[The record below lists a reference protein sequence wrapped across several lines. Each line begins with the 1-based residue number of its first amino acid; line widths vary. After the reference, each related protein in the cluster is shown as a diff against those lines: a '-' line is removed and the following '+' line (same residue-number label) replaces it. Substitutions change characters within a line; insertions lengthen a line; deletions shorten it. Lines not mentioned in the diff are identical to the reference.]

1 MRLLNIIYQTII
13 NSLFPVS
20 KLDRDVL
27 SLKPEQ
33 ALAQLTKSSKP
44 PLDKTRSIFAY
55 KDPLVTKLI
64 WNIKYK
70 KSETA
75 LKIGAYALYLEIKK
89 LYSSTDS
96 GFTNNNTKII
106 IVPIPSSKR
115 RLSERGF
122 NQTELLADYIKAL
135 DTDGLIIIRKD
146 ILLRQHH
153 QQRQTLKDREE
164 RLENA
169 KGIFS
174 IDEEVTIQLSQ
185 QDKDSLFIILDD
197 VITTGSTISSAI
209 DTLTVNGFKKV
220 YGLSLAH

>member
-1 MRLLNIIYQTII
+1 MRILNIIYYTII

-20 KLDRDVL
+20 KLDKDVL

-33 ALAQLTKSSKP
+33 ALVQLTKSSRP
-44 PLDKTRSIFAY
+44 PLDKTRSVFAY

-70 KSETA
+70 KSEKA
-75 LKIGAYALYLEIKK
+75 LKIGAYALYLEIIK
-89 LYSSTDS
+89 LYSSLDNS
-96 GFTNNNTKII
+96 FTNDSTKII
-106 IVPIPSSKR
+106 IVPIPSSRR
-115 RLSERGF
+115 RLNERGF

-135 DTDGLIIIRKD
+135 DTENLMTIRKD
-146 ILLRQHH
+146 LLLRQHY

-174 IDEEVTIQLSQ
+174 INTYAMNEMLK
-185 QDKDSLFIILDD
+185 QDNCNIIVVLDD
-197 VITTGSTISSAI
+197 VITTGSTIGSAI
-209 DTLTVNGFKKV
+209 GLLNANGFKKV